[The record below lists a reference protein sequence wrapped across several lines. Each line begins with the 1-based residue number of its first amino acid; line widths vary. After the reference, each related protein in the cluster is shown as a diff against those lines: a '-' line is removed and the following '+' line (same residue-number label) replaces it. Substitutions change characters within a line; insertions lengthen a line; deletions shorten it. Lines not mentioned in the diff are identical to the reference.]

1 MTQILCYLGISQ
13 RRQTGSVF
21 FLHCFSPYSGRTQSG
36 APFVIGDMIHIRTS
50 PDRKRP
56 RKIYYV
62 CNRER
67 CFGCK
72 TKPSECRHTTQIEFA
87 LYDDHDPDEFDCM
100 ADGSLWERIRNGDDN

>member
-1 MTQILCYLGISQ
+1 MSHEMMIRWYQPKKANCST
-13 RRQTGSVF
+13 F
-21 FLHCFSPYSGRTQSG
+21 FTLFFSLFRGVLNRVRPLLL
-36 APFVIGDMIHIRTS
+36 AMIHIRTS

-56 RKIYYV
+56 RKIFYV

-100 ADGSLWERIRNGDDN
+100 ADGSLWERIRNGYDN

>member
-1 MTQILCYLGISQ
+1 MVSAKEGKLFNILNI
-13 RRQTGSVF
+13 VF
-21 FLHCFSPYSGRTQSG
+21 LLIPGRTQSG
-36 APFVIGDMIHIRTS
+36 APFVNDMIHIRTS

-72 TKPSECRHTTQIEFA
+72 TKPSECRHTTHIEFA

-100 ADGSLWERIRNGDDN
+100 ADGSLWERIRNGYDY